1 MRVEREINKQRE
13 SAASAENK
21 FSNIIFAFV
30 RVFSELLHSAPCPPP
45 SRSVTLFPFFP
56 SFSSVP
62 VFFFGLVT
70 PRKSRSLLESSVSD
84 GSPSSN
90 VFLGIFNARF
100 TKLFPVLVAE
110 PTYKFH
116 CTRCRLCRYELIN
129 FSFLILPDIIHCTRF
144 CLFFPNLPFLT
155 RIINSCYY
163 LDNPVYD
170 TITVG

>member
-30 RVFSELLHSAPCPPP
+30 RVFSELLHSAPIHPLTVPL
-45 SRSVTLFPFFP
+45 LFFHFFP

-62 VFFFGLVT
+62 IFFFRLVA
-70 PRKSRSLLESSVSD
+70 PRKSRTLLESSVND

-100 TKLFPVLVAE
+100 AKLFPVLVAQ

-144 CLFFPNLPFLT
+144 CLFYQTCLFL
-155 RIINSCYY
+155 
-163 LDNPVYD
+163 LV
-170 TITVG
+170 